1 MLEALIIGLSLGCIY
16 GLVAVGFSLIY
27 RTTGVLSFA
36 QGAFV
41 MVGGMTAAWLAA
53 DAGLPTGLAMLGGV
67 AIAGAAGLVLGG
79 AVVLPLWRR
88 GASEYVVILGT
99 LMFLVIS
106 ENLVLN
112 LLGSQPRSV
121 GAITPDW
128 TLSIAGERVQGQVVW
143 VLLATLLIAGGLF
156 ALLGRTRLGA
166 AMRATATDQTASR
179 LLGISPVRI
188 ALIAFALTAVIGGI
202 GGVLISSIQLSAYT
216 AAQAY
221 SVKGFL
227 AAVLGGLGDV
237 RGALAGGLVV
247 GLLEGFIGVYVST
260 TYLDL
265 ILLGVLVAVLLL
277 RPGGLVLGA
286 RPVPAR

>member
-1 MLEALIIGLSLGCIY
+1 MLEALIIGASLGCIY
-16 GLVAVGFSLIY
+16 GLVAVGFSLIH

-41 MVGGMTAAWLAA
+41 MLGGMTASWLATSV
-53 DAGLPTGLAMLGGV
+53 GLPAPLAMLGGV
-67 AIAGAAGLVLGG
+67 AIATAAGLLLAGG
-79 AVVLPLWRR
+79 VVLPLWRR
-88 GASEYVVILGT
+88 RASEYVVILGT

-106 ENLVLN
+106 ENLALN

-121 GAITPDW
+121 AAITPDW
-128 TLSIAGERVQGQVVW
+128 MLTVAGERVQSQVLW
-143 VLLATLLIAGGLF
+143 VLLVTVLIAAALF

-166 AMRATATDQTASR
+166 AMRASAADQTASR
-179 LLGISPVRI
+179 LLGISVTRV
-188 ALIAFALTAVIGGI
+188 ALIAFGLTAAIGGI
-202 GGVLISSIQLSAYT
+202 GGVLISSIQLSAWN

-247 GLLEGFIGVYVST
+247 GLLEAFIGVYIST

-265 ILLGVLVAVLLL
+265 ILLGGLIAVLLL
-277 RPGGLVLGA
+277 RPGGLIPGA
-286 RPVPAR
+286 RAVLAR

>member
-41 MVGGMTAAWLAA
+41 MVGGMTGAWLAA
-53 DAGLPTGLAMLGGV
+53 DAGVPTGLAMLGGV
-67 AIAGAAGLVLGG
+67 AIAGAAGLVLAG

-188 ALIAFALTAVIGGI
+188 ALIAFALTAAIGGI

-237 RGALAGGLVV
+237 RGALAGGLAV